1 MKNEHEDPGSFG
13 ETTTPASG
21 KSFLKRQYMGY
32 SLPVWAGCVLIILA
46 AVWYK
51 FLRTP
56 SEPPADAGFA
66 VTPPAAE
73 SWAEPMP
80 MTETGSGN
88 TMSAP
93 PVTPQADM
101 QQLARDLKAELDR
114 RDEEIRRTLTMLKES
129 ITTLGDT
136 IRKDEAWHRKPVSCL
151 MKPVSRCM
159 PCRCRDH
166 CKSRPGIT
174 ASQRK
179 PRLPACRACKSC
191 RWKKEWPGSAGRVAP
206 GQYGKVTGWGISPSP
221 GLNRPAAQSSPLPVH
236 YDDEH

>member
-32 SLPVWAGCVLIILA
+32 SLPVWAGCLLIILA

-80 MTETGSGN
+80 MTESGSGN

-93 PVTPQADM
+93 PVAPQADM

-136 IRKDEAWHRKPVSCL
+136 IRKDEAWAQETRQLLDETRKQVHALQMQGPLQIPSGNNGQSTKNPPSRL
-151 MKPVSRCM
+151 QGMKIMSVEKGM
-159 PCRCRDH
+159 AW
-166 CKSRPGIT
+166 I
-174 ASQRK
+174 
-179 PRLPACRACKSC
+179 
-191 RWKKEWPGSAGRVAP
+191 RWQGSAWAVREGDRL
-206 GQYGKVTGWGISPSP
+206 GNITITRIEPSSRSVITSA
-221 GLNRPAAQSSPLPVH
+221 GTLR
-236 YDDEH
+236 

>member
-32 SLPVWAGCVLIILA
+32 SLPVWAGCVLIILV

-80 MTETGSGN
+80 MKETGSGN

-101 QQLARDLKAELDR
+101 QQLARDLKAELDG

-136 IRKDEAWHRKPVSCL
+136 IRKDEAWAQETRQLLDETRKQVHAL
-151 MKPVSRCM
+151 QMQ
-159 PCRCRDH
+159 
-166 CKSRPGIT
+166 G
-174 ASQRK
+174 
-179 PRLPACRACKSC
+179 
-191 RWKKEWPGSAGRVAP
+191 
-206 GQYGKVTGWGISPSP
+206 
-221 GLNRPAAQSSPLPVH
+221 PL
-236 YDDEH
+236 

>member
-21 KSFLKRQYMGY
+21 KSFLKRQHMGY

-88 TMSAP
+88 TMSVP

-114 RDEEIRRTLTMLKES
+114 RDEEIRRTLTMLKDS
-129 ITTLGDT
+129 ITTLSNA
-136 IRKDEAWHRKPVSCL
+136 IQKDEAWAQETRQLLEETRKQVHTPQMQGALPVPTGNNRQPAKTLPSPL
-151 MKPVSRCM
+151 QGMKIMSVEKGM
-159 PCRCRDH
+159 AW
-166 CKSRPGIT
+166 I
-174 ASQRK
+174 
-179 PRLPACRACKSC
+179 
-191 RWKKEWPGSAGRVAP
+191 RWQGSAWAVREGDSLGNITITR
-206 GQYGKVTGWGISPSP
+206 IDPSSRAVITSA
-221 GLNRPAAQSSPLPVH
+221 GTLR
-236 YDDEH
+236 